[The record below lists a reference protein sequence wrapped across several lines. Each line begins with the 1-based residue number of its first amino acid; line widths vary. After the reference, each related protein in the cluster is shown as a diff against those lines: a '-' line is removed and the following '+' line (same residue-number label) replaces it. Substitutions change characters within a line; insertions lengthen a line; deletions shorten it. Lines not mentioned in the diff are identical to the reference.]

1 MRKFKLI
8 KEYPGF
14 YGELGGIAKNEEFDS
29 FKYEWKHGRTDT
41 FHLTYF
47 TSYPE
52 FWQEIKEYPKIISF
66 RKKFGNREVYKV
78 NESGVFTDYKESFGY
93 NYLLEHHLFEI
104 YQVATSP
111 TEIFTVGDKVNYYG
125 ENCKIIRFYFNEHK
139 QLSFEVNAKKASTPK
154 TGVFGSDEKYNY
166 LKKAPTPLFT
176 TEDNFEIVDVLT
188 RVYVVWN
195 NKLTISNE
203 RFWDVQIPAEMKE
216 CKVFYN
222 KESAEKF
229 VDKNKPRFSVKDVE
243 DALTMNWGRT
253 TGDTIGNVLVLDEEK
268 FRQKL
273 GI

>member
-8 KEYPGF
+8 KEYPNSPKIGTILNSDTI
-14 YGELGGIAKNEEFDS
+14 YTKDKIVLD
-29 FKYEWKHGRTDT
+29 WKG
-41 FHLTYF
+41 
-47 TSYPE
+47 TSIDPKEYPE

-66 RKKFGNREVYKV
+66 KGDGSNIATLDEYGTYTYNSNNVSVTKERLLSLIGKGVTIHQVQTSDTKV
-78 NESGVFTDYKESFGY
+78 
-93 NYLLEHHLFEI
+93 
-104 YQVATSP
+104 
-111 TEIFTVGDKVNYYG
+111 FTVGDKVNYYG

-253 TGDTIGNVLVLDEEK
+253 TGDTIGNVLVLDEGK